1 LLLIDR
7 TSELLNTSRLAKSPA
22 RWNSPLILQTKTAIG
37 SPSKRTQ
44 GVTPMSD
51 STTLPGPAVDN
62 RMRRLINGCR
72 QQFQYLCRHLDDTRI
87 AVEDLRSAIAAAD
100 GHSLI
105 PGEVGQVIAGLSGQ
119 LGAASERLP
128 RIDELLPSA
137 VSYDPA
143 ELAAWLVKLAATER
157 RSHGRG
163 LTIEYYEPLAA
174 KRYPGI
180 SRTELLDAAKQ
191 ARQQLRK

>member
-1 LLLIDR
+1 MTFRELSQLAAAIRRLLLIYR
-7 TSELLNTSRLAKSPA
+7 T
-22 RWNSPLILQTKTAIG
+22 
-37 SPSKRTQ
+37 
-44 GVTPMSD
+44 
-51 STTLPGPAVDN
+51 

-72 QQFQYLCRHLDDTRI
+72 QQFQYLGRHLDDTRI
-87 AVEDLRSAIAAAD
+87 ALDELRRAVAAAD
-100 GHSLI
+100 EYALM
-105 PGEVGQVIAGLSGQ
+105 PGEVGQVIAELSGHV
-119 LGAASERLP
+119 GAASERLP
-128 RIDELLPSA
+128 RIDELLPST

-143 ELAAWLVKLAATER
+143 ELANWLAKLAATER
-157 RSHGRG
+157 RTHGRG

>member
-1 LLLIDR
+1 
-7 TSELLNTSRLAKSPA
+7 
-22 RWNSPLILQTKTAIG
+22 
-37 SPSKRTQ
+37 
-44 GVTPMSD
+44 MSD
-51 STTLPGPAVDN
+51 NTTLPSPAVDN

-72 QQFQYLCRHLDDTRI
+72 QQFQYLGRHLDDTRI
-87 AVEDLRSAIAAAD
+87 ALDELRSAIAAAAE
-100 GHSLI
+100 HALI
-105 PGEVGQVIAGLSGQ
+105 PGAVSQVIAELSGH

-128 RIDELLPSA
+128 PIDELLPSA

-143 ELAAWLVKLAATER
+143 ELANWLVKLATNER
-157 RSHGRG
+157 RAHGRG